1 MTSSRFDGADEASI
15 TTGEGVWT
23 SHDLSLGSCF
33 LSFLINSLTRH
44 SAGLRRYHGGGSDTV
59 THVADLPVMNRR
71 PDVRIAIYGGSFN
84 PPHVAHGMV
93 ASWLLWTKQVDQV
106 WLVPVFQ
113 HALEGQQTKRLA
125 DFSERVRWCEA
136 VAADVDS
143 RIHVCE
149 VAADLPVRSYT
160 LDTLKH
166 LSTIHPE
173 HTFRLVI
180 GADVFDQTDR
190 WRDWPGIQKHFA
202 PIIVGRAGYA
212 SPEGVPVFPEVS
224 STEIRDRIAAGES
237 VDEMVTGRVAQALRG
252 TSMWWTLRWNRRRK
266 YREIAVRFQTLL
278 PILVGI
284 LCLISGWAAARN
296 PHMVEFDSEEAV
308 NAAQA
313 IALLAGHG
321 GMEFM
326 RLQYATFCG
335 GCTVNAVLGSVVFS
349 AIGPSWMAWKMVA
362 VLTFAGFAG
371 VAVAILRRCHGLYA
385 ATAFSLLLLAP
396 WKTWLSLSLVALGN
410 HQEAGLFGA
419 VGLLAVALSR
429 SVRSTLVAGAVLGF
443 SLFVGWSAAPAAAA
457 GCASLLLR
465 KSFRRLSV
473 LVGGI
478 LLGLAPLLAL
488 RAYIGKNH
496 PIREIYGR
504 TAFVP
509 GVEHVQDKLS
519 HLIEVGLPAALFGW
533 PSPFGRWVGVL
544 CLVTIVICAVLA
556 WRRRSNVGTLA
567 VLGVLAWVCAY
578 ALVGFRLEKVDWSYL
593 GTPIGLRYAA
603 PLFPMVALLLASE
616 VGHLWASKRFMLAS
630 MIIAPSLVSGLYARQ
645 LSVDLDGSSV
655 GQSALYPADPDLE
668 REIFSERLY
677 LNEIVDCDSDS
688 PHHRGLHAWALA
700 WRGVHDALDNHPKMF
715 HRPAELQP
723 PTNFS
728 EEMWWRGLGSTLSA
742 QSSPNPTSSVW
753 HVGRLESWI
762 VDAPPEFRQA
772 SRREFWW
779 TWLQMYSGSSLADA
793 PGSDTPALQWAQ
805 GRMVGRAS
813 AAWFYPSAKELQ
825 SGVLDS
831 VGEGSSSSDHWLE
844 GFGFG
849 VAEHWGVEG
858 ETFTLVENIEPL
870 GRGYRAGVALR
881 WNQQ

>member
-1 MTSSRFDGADEASI
+1 
-15 TTGEGVWT
+15 
-23 SHDLSLGSCF
+23 
-33 LSFLINSLTRH
+33 
-44 SAGLRRYHGGGSDTV
+44 
-59 THVADLPVMNRR
+59 VADLLVMNRR

-84 PPHVAHGMV
+84 PPHIAHGMV

-106 WLVPVFQ
+106 WLVPAFQ
-113 HALEGQQTKRLA
+113 HALEGQQTKSLA

-136 VAADVDS
+136 MAADVDS

-149 VAADLPVRSYT
+149 VEAELAVPSYT
-160 LDTLKH
+160 IDTLKH

-173 HTFRLVI
+173 HSFRLVI
-180 GADVFDQTDR
+180 GADVLDQTDG
-190 WRDWPGIQKHFA
+190 WRDWAGIQEHYA

-212 SPEGVPVFPEVS
+212 SPEGAPVFPEVS
-224 STEIRDRIAAGES
+224 STEIRDRMAAGES
-237 VDEMVTGRVAQALRG
+237 VEEMVTGRVAQALRG
-252 TSMWWTLRWNRRRK
+252 TSMWWTLRWHRRQNRK
-266 YREIAVRFQTLL
+266 KFVLGIEPFL
-278 PILVGI
+278 PLLVGF

-321 GMEFM
+321 GMEFL

-335 GCTVNAVLGSVVFS
+335 GCTVDAVMGSVVFS
-349 AIGPSWMAWKMVA
+349 ALGPSWMAWKMVA

-371 VAVAILRRCHGLYA
+371 IAVAILQRCHGLR
-385 ATAFSLLLLAP
+385 TAMAFALLVLAP

-429 SVRSTLVAGAVLGF
+429 SYRSTLVAGTVLGF

-457 GCASLLLR
+457 GCAALLLR
-465 KSFRRLSV
+465 RSFRRV
-473 LVGGI
+473 CALVGGI
-478 LLGLAPLLAL
+478 LLGLAPLLAM
-488 RAYIGKNH
+488 RVYIGKNH

-519 HLIEVGLPAALFGW
+519 HLMGAGVPAALFGW
-533 PSPFGRWVGVL
+533 SSPLGRGVGVL
-544 CLVTIVICAVLA
+544 CLLTVVICAVRA
-556 WRRRSNVGTLA
+556 VRRRSNVGTLA

-616 VGHLWASKRFMLAS
+616 VGRLWEAKRFIFAGL
-630 MIIAPSLVSGLYARQ
+630 IIAPSLVSGLHARQ
-645 LSVDLDGSSV
+645 SSVDVDRTSV
-655 GQSALYPADPDLE
+655 DQSELYPVDPDLE

-677 LNEIVDCDSDS
+677 LHEIVDCDSDS

-700 WRGVHDALDNHPKMF
+700 WRGIHDALDDQPQMF
-715 HRPAELQP
+715 NRPPELQP
-723 PTNFS
+723 PTNFP

-753 HVGRLESWI
+753 HVSRLESWI
-762 VDAPPEFRQA
+762 VDAPPEFLQGI
-772 SRREFWW
+772 RREFWW
-779 TWLQMYSGSSLADA
+779 TWLHMYSGSPLADA
-793 PGSDTPALQWAQ
+793 PGSDTPALKWAQ
-805 GRMVGRAS
+805 GRLAGRS
-813 AAWFYPSAKELQ
+813 SSAWFFPSHKALQ
-825 SGVLDS
+825 AGVLHS
-831 VGEGSSSSDHWLE
+831 VGIGTATSDDWLE

-849 VAEHWGVEG
+849 AAEHWGPEG
-858 ETFTLVENIEPL
+858 ESLSLVENIEPL
-870 GRGYRAGVALR
+870 RRGYRAGLALR